1 MAYSEVKNSTVKAY
15 SEGNV
20 NGLWRLKP
28 TGGDQCEIGVEMP
41 APEQG
46 TSQIIH
52 GPMDHVQ
59 KPPMAV
65 VGDPFA
71 GKPLT

>member
-1 MAYSEVKNSTVKAY
+1 MAY

-28 TGGDQCEIGVEMP
+28 TGRDHCAIGVEMP
-41 APEQG
+41 SAASDTDDPTGSSIYGAIGE
-46 TSQIIH
+46 TAH
-52 GPMDHVQ
+52 PT
-59 KPPMAV
+59 MAV

>member
-1 MAYSEVKNSTVKAY
+1 MAYSEGKNSTVKAY
-15 SEGNV
+15 SLGDV
-20 NGLWRLKP
+20 NGLWRLEP

-41 APEQG
+41 APEKG
-46 TSQIIH
+46 SSQIIH
-52 GPMDHVQ
+52 GSMDHVQ
-59 KPPMAV
+59 KAAMAV